1 MAQSNLILD
10 LRSYSGETRSHH
22 HDYHQLVL
30 PVEGRLSMEI
40 DGQGGDVSNTE
51 LALISAGKDHQ
62 FAGSEHNCFVV
73 ADVPASLAPELEK
86 LPAFIKLDRALA
98 QYVSFLHQQLS
109 RPGSAATSERQ
120 MLLLLIEL
128 LKERFGQRLR
138 LDRRIETLRDY
149 IDDHFQQ
156 PLSQQQ
162 MAAIANLSPRQM
174 NDVFRRELGAT
185 PQQYLVERR
194 MQHARQLLADGELQ
208 VQQIA
213 EQSGYGSLASF
224 SDRFRR
230 HFGISPRHFRR
241 INE

>member
-10 LRSYSGETRSHH
+10 LRSYSGETRAHH

-30 PVEGRLSMEI
+30 PVEGRLAMQIGE
-40 DGQGGDVSNTE
+40 QAGDVSNAE

-62 FAGSEHNCFVV
+62 FAGSEKNCFVV
-73 ADVPASLAPELEK
+73 ADVPPSLAPELEK

-109 RPGSAATSERQ
+109 RPDSAASSERQ

-138 LDRRIETLRDY
+138 IDRRIELLREF
-149 IDDHFQQ
+149 IDNHFQQ
-156 PLSQQQ
+156 ALSQARL
-162 MAAIANLSPRQM
+162 AAIVNLSPRQM
-174 NDVFRRELGAT
+174 NEVFRRELGMT
-185 PQQYLVERR
+185 PQQYLVEKR
-194 MQHARQLLADGELQ
+194 MQHAWQLLADGELQ

-213 EQSGYGSLASF
+213 ELSGYASLASF

-230 HFGISPRHFRR
+230 HFGVSPRHFRR

>member
-10 LRSYSGETRSHH
+10 LRSYSGETHAHH
-22 HDYHQLVL
+22 HDFHQLVL

-40 DGQGGDVSNTE
+40 EGQAGDVSNAE
-51 LALISAGKDHQ
+51 LALISAGKEHQ

-86 LPAFIKLDRALA
+86 LPAFIKLDKALA

-109 RPGSAATSERQ
+109 QPGSAASSERQ

-128 LKERFGQRLR
+128 LKERFGHRIR
-138 LDRRIETLRDY
+138 LDRRIELLRDF
-149 IDDHFQQ
+149 IDDHFQK
-156 PLSQQQ
+156 PLSQARL
-162 MAAIANLSPRQM
+162 AAVASLSPRQM
-174 NDVFRRELGAT
+174 NEVFRRELGMT

-194 MQHARQLLADGELQ
+194 MQHAWQLLANGKLQ

-213 EQSGYGSLASF
+213 EMSGYGSLASF